1 MNKLTLH
8 LKELEKEENTK
19 TKVTRRKKIITI
31 REIQEKYKSENKK
44 INETESWFFEK
55 INKIDKPDSLEKR
68 ERAQKSEIRN
78 ESYN

>member
-78 ESYN
+78 

>member
-8 LKELEKEENTK
+8 LKELEKEENTN

>member
-8 LKELEKEENTK
+8 LKEPEKEENTK
-19 TKVTRRKKIITI
+19 TKVTRRKKVITI

-68 ERAQKSEIRN
+68 ERAQKK
-78 ESYN
+78 

>member
-1 MNKLTLH
+1 MNKLTLY
-8 LKELEKEENTK
+8 LKESEKEENTK
-19 TKVTRRKKIITI
+19 TKVTRRKKVITI

-68 ERAQKSEIRN
+68 ERAQKK
-78 ESYN
+78 

>member
-8 LKELEKEENTK
+8 LKEPEKEENTK
-19 TKVTRRKKIITI
+19 TKVTRRKKVITI

-55 INKIDKPDSLEKR
+55 INKFDKPDSLEKR
-68 ERAQKSEIRN
+68 ERAQKK
-78 ESYN
+78 

>member
-1 MNKLTLH
+1 MNKLTLY
-8 LKELEKEENTK
+8 LKESEKEENTK
-19 TKVTRRKKIITI
+19 TKITRRKKVITI

-68 ERAQKSEIRN
+68 ERAQKK
-78 ESYN
+78 